1 MMITE
6 RKDHLSLPKK
16 SFEAIML
23 SLNWISILVEPAELF
38 LNLAK
43 MTLETKQTP
52 EVLLACNVARF
63 VISNGN

>member
-6 RKDHLSLPKK
+6 RKEYLCLPKK
-16 SFEAIML
+16 SFETIML

-43 MTLETKQTP
+43 MTLETRQTP
-52 EVLLACNVARF
+52 EVLHAYDVARF
-63 VISNGN
+63 VILNGN

>member
-6 RKDHLSLPKK
+6 KKKYLCLPKK

-43 MTLETKQTP
+43 MTLETRQTP
-52 EVLLACNVARF
+52 EVLLAYDVARS
-63 VISNGN
+63 VILNGN

>member
-6 RKDHLSLPKK
+6 TKEYLCLPKK

-23 SLNWISILVEPAELF
+23 SLNWISILVEPVELF

-43 MTLETKQTP
+43 ITLETRHTP
-52 EVLLACNVARF
+52 EVRFACDVARSI
-63 VISNGN
+63 ISNGN

>member
-6 RKDHLSLPKK
+6 GKEYLCLPKK

-23 SLNWISILVEPAELF
+23 SLNWISILVEPTELL

-43 MTLETKQTP
+43 MTLETRQTP
-52 EVLLACNVARF
+52 EVLFACDVARF
-63 VISNGN
+63 VILNGN